1 MPNQQYHG
9 METVLCMKDWRERK
23 RWLEWKGNGQ
33 LDDILTSGKKVP
45 SLVLFPLKL
54 KHFYEEKK
62 KRGNGEL
69 TSVSCPLLGCVPVF
83 KRGELLFVLCS
94 RIHVSDTDS
103 RNLNTGCRLPSA
115 CITLC

>member
-45 SLVLFPLKL
+45 SPVLFLLKL

-62 KRGNGEL
+62 REEMGNSL
-69 TSVSCPLLGCVPVF
+69 QFPAYS
-83 KRGELLFVLCS
+83 
-94 RIHVSDTDS
+94 
-103 RNLNTGCRLPSA
+103 
-115 CITLC
+115 